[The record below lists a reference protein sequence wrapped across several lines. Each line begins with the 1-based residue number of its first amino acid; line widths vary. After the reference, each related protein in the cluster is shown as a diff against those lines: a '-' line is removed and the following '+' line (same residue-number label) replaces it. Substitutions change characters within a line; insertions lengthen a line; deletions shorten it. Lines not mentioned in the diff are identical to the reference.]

1 MGQVKTVI
9 HIKKYNNNNDLK
21 NLPHAA
27 PHRMMTWFVVLMKAD
42 LATPETRT
50 KPTVQHT
57 LSHQKSLAD
66 AWNRQVQKDSGG

>member
-27 PHRMMTWFVVLMKAD
+27 PQRMMTWFSVQMKAD
-42 LATPETRT
+42 LATRT
-50 KPTVQHT
+50 DLQMPGTVNC
-57 LSHQKSLAD
+57 KRILA
-66 AWNRQVQKDSGG
+66 AKKYKHIS